1 MDISTSHSAVTV
13 SLLTPTDHS
22 LWDKY
27 VRTKPEASI
36 YHQSKWLTLIESS
49 LNQKGVYLIAKD
61 TTNNVVGI
69 LPIINLKSW
78 LFGNYMVSMPY
89 FNYGAAIA
97 DSPEI
102 EAQLMQAAIKQGE
115 ALKVSH
121 IQFRTSEPFASSA
134 TTDAMTVS
142 TQKVNMILDLPE
154 TPELLGKAIGS
165 KRRSQIKRPIREGV
179 SHKFGGVELLEDF
192 YEVFCLNMRDL
203 GTPVYSKLFFK
214 AILETFADSALLC
227 VVYWEGKP
235 VSTGFLLHNNGRM
248 EIPWASTVRYANR
261 ISVNM
266 YLYWQILSYAIE
278 NEFKQFDFGRS
289 TIDAGTYKFKK
300 QWGAEPQQCYWY
312 HWVPEGAQAPDLSPS
327 SGKFDLAIQVW
338 QKLPLWVTKM
348 IGPPIVRNL
357 P

>member
-1 MDISTSHSAVTV
+1 MENALISV
-13 SLLTPTDHS
+13 SILPPDEFAA
-22 LWDKY
+22 WDKY
-27 VRTKPEASI
+27 VSDHPLSSLYHKSDWLSLIEASFG
-36 YHQSKWLTLIESS
+36 
-49 LNQKGVYLIAKD
+49 QKAYYFIAKNTDD
-61 TTNNVVGI
+61 TIVGV
-69 LPIINLKSW
+69 LPIINLDSW

-89 FNYGAAIA
+89 FNYGSVLADSVAVENQLISAAI
-97 DSPEI
+97 
-102 EAQLMQAAIKQGE
+102 EAAQQN
-115 ALKVSH
+115 KVSH
-121 IQFRTSEPFASSA
+121 IQFRAIESA
-134 TTDAMTVS
+134 ESLLKTMPVS

-203 GTPVYSKLFFK
+203 GTPVYSKTFFK
-214 AILETFADSALLC
+214 AILETFPDNSLLC
-227 VVYWEGKP
+227 VVYWQGKP
-235 VSTGFLLHNNGRM
+235 VSTGFLMHYKDRM

-278 NEFKQFDFGRS
+278 NDFKQFDFGRS
-289 TIDAGTYKFKK
+289 TVDAGTYKFKK
-300 QWGAEPQQCYWY
+300 QWGAEPLQCYWY
-312 HWVPEGAQAPDLSPS
+312 HWVPEGGEVPNLSPS
-327 SGKFDLAIQVW
+327 SAKFDLAIKVW